1 VVLNLDLK
9 KRILHGVKRCPNLSG
24 KSRRIGMEKLTV
36 DRNGKSHHFYSV
48 FACMSEMETVG
59 PEKVLVF
66 GGGGS

>member
-1 VVLNLDLK
+1 
-9 KRILHGVKRCPNLSG
+9 
-24 KSRRIGMEKLTV
+24 MEKLTV

-66 GGGGS
+66 GGGDLRLPFNPYYLVAVSL